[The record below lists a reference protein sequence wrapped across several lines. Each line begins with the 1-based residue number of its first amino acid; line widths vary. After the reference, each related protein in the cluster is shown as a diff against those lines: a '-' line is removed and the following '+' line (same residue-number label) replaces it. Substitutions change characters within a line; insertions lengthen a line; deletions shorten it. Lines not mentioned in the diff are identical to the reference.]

1 MQQEDNE
8 EQAEEESSDDEV
20 ESSDEEEES
29 SGEEDE
35 VVVEDGFTVFIKELT
50 GRTYTLIIGADN
62 TVEDLKTLLNNQS
75 NIPVDQQR
83 LIFSGKQMENDRTM
97 DYYNVRYEC
106 TIHLVLRLGGC

>member
-8 EQAEEESSDDEV
+8 EQAEEESS
-20 ESSDEEEES
+20 EEEES

-75 NIPVDQQR
+75 NIPVNQQR